1 MYYVGCVNDMRK
13 GQIHP
18 PQIKNYSLE
27 MENTLG
33 EINTRLDTIGERL
46 VTLKT
51 EQQNKESNLE
61 ERRVHKT

>member
-1 MYYVGCVNDMRK
+1 
-13 GQIHP
+13 
-18 PQIKNYSLE
+18 

-33 EINTRLDTIGERL
+33 EINTRLDTIGEGL